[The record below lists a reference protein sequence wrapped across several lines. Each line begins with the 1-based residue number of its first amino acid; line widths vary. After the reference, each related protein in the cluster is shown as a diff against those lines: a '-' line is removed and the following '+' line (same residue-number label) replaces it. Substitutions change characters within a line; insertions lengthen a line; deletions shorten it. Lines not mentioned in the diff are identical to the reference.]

1 MLCVKLIFFVLYGI
15 SAFAAQDKGIVSQ
28 LQYYIEL
35 LDNQISDLDI
45 VIKNVKIVNSEEHS
59 FEQVN
64 CQEVEGGVRVEIE
77 RLLKDLGSS
86 GNLTAYFC
94 SNAVKVQ
101 VEKARGDPDEFFSVL
116 ETETDLGEGHVRCL
130 ETLYTTEIV
139 GHKWNTTKCKQYE
152 ESGNHTLQVE
162 ASFPAAILRTAHL
175 LG

>member
-94 SNAVKVQ
+94 SNAVKAQ
-101 VEKARGDPDEFFSVL
+101 IQKAHNDPDEFFSGLKNTFGDRHGSCL
-116 ETETDLGEGHVRCL
+116 ESLYIDEVEGHHWS
-130 ETLYTTEIV
+130 E
-139 GHKWNTTKCKQYE
+139 KCEQYE
-152 ESGNHTLQVE
+152 ESGDHAQQVE
-162 ASFPAAILRTAHL
+162 ASFPAAILHAAHL